1 MSSFLSG
8 LQLNGKLEYDFP
20 EGNEGDSESAS
31 LLTSVILAGENVASI
46 EKVNFPD
53 QVMTMYVHPSSLPHE
68 QLALKS
74 DT

>member
-20 EGNEGDSESAS
+20 EEDNKDESAS
-31 LLTSVILAGENVASI
+31 LLTSVILAGENIASI

-53 QVMTMYVHPSSLPHE
+53 QVTTMYVSLEQASLGSLYPH
-68 QLALKS
+68 
-74 DT
+74 